1 MEKVVRFVVSRS
13 VRAHAA
19 ARPLSTLASALRSYA
34 MAMLDD
40 DDRDDEED
48 PRTSQNERALTEG
61 LVLGRVVWFGGKDL
75 WWRDW
80 VFWVENEHTL
90 VSTWRGHALHPFER
104 FDRVCYFLCVL
115 CFSLFLSAY
124 VQHEHPIHA
133 GFGEYC
139 LWITLSSALLVAR
152 DARVFFSLAPS

>member
-1 MEKVVRFVVSRS
+1 
-13 VRAHAA
+13 
-19 ARPLSTLASALRSYA
+19 

-40 DDRDDEED
+40 DDRDAED
-48 PRTSQNERALTEG
+48 PQTSANERALTEG
-61 LVLGRVVWFGGKDL
+61 LVLGRVVWFGGRDL

-90 VSTWRGHALHPFER
+90 ISTWRGHACHPFER

-133 GFGEYC
+133 GFGAYC
-139 LWITLSSALLVAR
+139 LWITLSSVLLVAYDVLLRFFATCPCMHPGGSCYGACWLCR
-152 DARVFFSLAPS
+152 DARK